1 MRRLVQSVRDV
12 DFAVVVGALFEDVVD
27 GVLDVS

>member
-12 DFAVVVGALFEDVVD
+12 VVVVGGVFLDVD
-27 GVLDVS
+27 YGVLDVS